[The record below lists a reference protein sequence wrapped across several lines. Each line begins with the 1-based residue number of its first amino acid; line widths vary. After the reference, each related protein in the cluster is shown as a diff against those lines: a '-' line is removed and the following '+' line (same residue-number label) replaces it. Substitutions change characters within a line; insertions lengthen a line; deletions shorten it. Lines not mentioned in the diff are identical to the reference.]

1 MAKIK
6 YIGGEAATVPA
17 LGGRL
22 VMPGSVH
29 DVPEGWDIE
38 QFTDQETNWAPVKPS
53 TKKES

>member
-53 TKKES
+53 TKRES